1 MNLWSHRFSKNTNKK
16 LSGSLPCVVRAK
28 ILTIFI
34 GILGETMTSWI
45 HSEIYWPLDIFFLHD
60 RNEKEI
66 GKDFLFV
73 STVFWSDSGDLFTC
87 VGHTCKL
94 SLAYLVCTYL
104 YHQALL
110 IRISWHVCSRSQ
122 VTLLSYFKSFHWHDM
137 KIEQKLNLA
146 IIYSK
151 LCSKSSCQY
160 IHMQTFN
167 LSIKHFSH

>member
-1 MNLWSHRFSKNTNKK
+1 
-16 LSGSLPCVVRAK
+16 
-28 ILTIFI
+28 
-34 GILGETMTSWI
+34 MTSWI

-137 KIEQKLNLA
+137 KIEQKRNLA

-151 LCSKSSCQY
+151 SRSSY
-160 IHMQTFN
+160 VALPVHTYNTGF
-167 LSIKHFSH
+167 KFKD